1 MTIYS
6 KIFELLGLYFMLTL
20 SSINI
25 ANGVYLEGIELFNIS
40 I

>member
-6 KIFELLGLYFMLTL
+6 KIFELLELYFMLTL

-25 ANGVYLEGIELFNIS
+25 VNGVYLEGIELFNIS